1 MRALGFMVEDLA
13 KQHIVSRFGTEN
25 GKQLKKKE
33 DCF

>member
-13 KQHIVSRFGTEN
+13 KQQIWDRKWGTLE
-25 GKQLKKKE
+25 KKE